1 MQKSPTEKP
10 VNEASAKLPRVAKTK
25 ATCAGATV
33 VGFDGA
39 GEPQTADVVVRMGRV
54 IENRKNSRL

>member
-10 VNEASAKLPRVAKTK
+10 ANEASAKLPRAPKNKETG
-25 ATCAGATV
+25 AGDTV

-54 IENRKNSRL
+54 IENKKNSRL